1 MKEEFQAKCNP
12 PLSIY
17 VLCYHI
23 AQVYNLST
31 DIYSFLPNVY
41 KGMPVI
47 AAILTQS
54 QFFVPFEYI
63 SEYDYRVDL
72 LKNLMVGTE
81 ALEDFN
87 DTLNQFLIFF

>member
-1 MKEEFQAKCNP
+1 
-12 PLSIY
+12 
-17 VLCYHI
+17 
-23 AQVYNLST
+23 
-31 DIYSFLPNVY
+31 
-41 KGMPVI
+41 MPVI